1 LAALVQ
7 PSPVLLLSGLGMML
21 IGLAPI
27 IYWRRRHGVSWRVF
41 GLGAI
46 AWLSAAILKAVMDG
60 LVTPSLAS
68 AFQGASALASALV
81 FGLYVGVRT
90 GLCETGFTW
99 IWARRFRLSDASFY
113 DAVGFGLGFA
123 CVESLALGLNGF
135 LGILEILMNPAV
147 LGTLDPAVQQ
157 ALSAQYA
164 LGAALVGP
172 PLIDRLSNLFIDCFA
187 IVMVFM
193 AMRNVKGLFLLA
205 TAYASLADFMVPL
218 FNVYVSSTTLV
229 GLYALE
235 APYVVLGLIGLLG
248 LLRSRNDPIF
258 ADEAP
263 RRGKPHAR

>member
-1 LAALVQ
+1 LATLVQ
-7 PSPVLLLSGLGMML
+7 PSPVLLLSGLGMMI

-27 IYWRRRHGVSWRVF
+27 IYWRRKHGVSWKVF

-46 AWLSAAILKAVMDG
+46 AWLSASVLKAVMDG
-60 LVTPSLAS
+60 FLTPSLAG
-68 AFQGASALASALV
+68 AVQGASTLASAFV
-81 FGLYVGVRT
+81 FGVYVGIRT

-99 IWARRFRLSDASFY
+99 IWARRFRLFSASFV

-123 CVESLALGLNGF
+123 CVESLALGLNSF

-164 LGAALVGP
+164 LGAALIGP
-172 PLIDRLSNLFIDCFA
+172 PIIDRLSNLFIDCFA

-205 TAYASLADFMVPL
+205 TAYASVADFVVPL
-218 FNVYVSSTTLV
+218 LNVYVSSTTLV
-229 GLYALE
+229 GVYVLE
-235 APYVVLGLIGLLG
+235 TPYVLLGLIGLSG
-248 LLRSRNDPIF
+248 LLRSQSDPVF
-258 ADEAP
+258 EAEPP

>member
-1 LAALVQ
+1 
-7 PSPVLLLSGLGMML
+7 MMI

-27 IYWRRRHGVSWRVF
+27 LYWRRKHRVSWKVF

-46 AWLSAAILKAVMDG
+46 AWLSAAVLKAVIDG
-60 LVTPSLAS
+60 VITPSLAG
-68 AFQGASALASALV
+68 AVQGASTLASALV
-81 FGLYVGVRT
+81 IGLYVGIRT
-90 GLCETGFTW
+90 GICETGFTW
-99 IWARRFRLSDASFY
+99 IWARRFRLFSASFD

-123 CVESLALGLNGF
+123 CVESLALGLNSF

-164 LGAALVGP
+164 LGASLIGP
-172 PLIDRLSNLFIDCFA
+172 PIVDRLSNLFIECFA

-205 TAYASLADFMVPL
+205 TAYASVADFVVPL
-218 FNVYVSSTTLV
+218 LNVYVSGTTLV
-229 GLYALE
+229 GVYLLE
-235 APYVVLGLIGLLG
+235 APYVLLGLIGLSG
-248 LLRSRNDPIF
+248 LLRSRSDPVF
-258 ADEAP
+258 SAEPP